1 MLRSFIETNGAAPRG
16 VANEPLCLCAPS
28 RLPLIYDYYFHC
40 YYCCCCCCCYYFC
53 HSAYVI
59 LTAAT
64 TISLPLLLLLLLLL
78 LHSDIR
84 LGAGFLWIASGG
96 LHSRAQVPQ
105 LPGINSPIA
114 CSRGQGEQAGT
125 RPPIDRFGLSSL

>member
-1 MLRSFIETNGAAPRG
+1 MMLRSFIETNGAAPRG

-28 RLPLIYDYYFHC
+28 KLPLIYDYYYHC
-40 YYCCCCCCCYYFC
+40 YYCCCCYYFC

-59 LTAAT
+59 LIAAA

-78 LHSDIR
+78 LHSNIR

-96 LHSRAQVPQ
+96 LRSSAQVPQ
-105 LPGINSPIA
+105 LHGGNSPSLPA
-114 CSRGQGEQAGT
+114 RET
-125 RPPIDRFGLSSL
+125 RPSLDRPSIVSD